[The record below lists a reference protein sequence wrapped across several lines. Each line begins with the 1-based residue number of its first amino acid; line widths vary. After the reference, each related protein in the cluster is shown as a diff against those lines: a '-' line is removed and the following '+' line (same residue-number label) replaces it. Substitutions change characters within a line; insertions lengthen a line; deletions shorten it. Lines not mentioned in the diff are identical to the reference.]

1 MAVLHHQ
8 RGIFPLT
15 PDTEKCPKVYSH
27 LFNSHHYAGVKLVET
42 LHGAIAEAVA
52 QVFLYKVGMVQDVIG
67 HQRLLSTKYQRG
79 HLR

>member
-1 MAVLHHQ
+1 MD
-8 RGIFPLT
+8 RN
-15 PDTEKCPKVYSH
+15 

-67 HQRLLSTKYQRG
+67 HQRLLSQNTRE
-79 HLR
+79 HI